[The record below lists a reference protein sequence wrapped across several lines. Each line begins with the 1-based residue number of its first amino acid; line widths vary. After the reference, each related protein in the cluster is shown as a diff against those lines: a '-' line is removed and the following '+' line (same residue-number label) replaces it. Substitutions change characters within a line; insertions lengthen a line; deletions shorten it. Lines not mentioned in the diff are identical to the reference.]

1 MIVQAVSPWPS
12 VLALAA
18 VVAVIVALGW
28 LVKRARLP
36 GLSSAVPMRTVGVL
50 HVGARERVMIVEIG
64 EHWHVLGVTQQSISA
79 IGTMMPV
86 AAPPAGDG
94 APKTPI
100 QHFGQLLAERLK
112 GGGSR

>member
-1 MIVQAVSPWPS
+1 M
-12 VLALAA
+12 LALAA
-18 VVAVIVALGW
+18 VVAVIFALGW

-64 EHWHVLGVTQQSISA
+64 AQWHVLGVTQQSINA
-79 IGTMMPV
+79 IGTMAPV
-86 AAPPAGDG
+86 VAPPPVDG

-112 GGGSR
+112 GSGSKP